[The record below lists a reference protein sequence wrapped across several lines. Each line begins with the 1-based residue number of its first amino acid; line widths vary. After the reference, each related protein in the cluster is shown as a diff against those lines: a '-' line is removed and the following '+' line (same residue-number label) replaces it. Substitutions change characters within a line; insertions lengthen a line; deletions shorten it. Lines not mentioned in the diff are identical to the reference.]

1 MASTQNLNL
10 VKPAGTD
17 KALVSVINSNS
28 DKIDAFAGTT
38 NQAISTL
45 NSNLTNIKNQ
55 LSGSQLD
62 ALPSTSSLDNGFVGF
77 VLSQTITLGSETLL
91 SGTRCIGFSF
101 NGIAHVLAMPNGS
114 TVRVLRGESNSWTV
128 IAKLNGAF

>member
-1 MASTQNLNL
+1 MASTTNLNL

-45 NSNLTNIKNQ
+45 NSNLTKIQSGQVTGITLAANSQTEVTVTLKQAFASGTDYVAVASIEFYSTAQTFSAVLIRSKSYNSFVCRIYN
-55 LSGSQLD
+55 SGSSD
-62 ALPSTSSLDNGFVGF
+62 ATDV
-77 VLSQTITLGSETLL
+77 
-91 SGTRCIGFSF
+91 
-101 NGIAHVLAMPNGS
+101 
-114 TVRVLRGESNSWTV
+114 
-128 IAKLNGAF
+128 KLNWVVMPV